1 METVMIFMNTLA
13 SDYTVSLFPEPQPE
27 PVAPTLPWF
36 VWMWFIGGG
45 LLAVGVAVGVFLLI
59 RHAVKKGRGRKAAEA
74 AGAAETAN
82 TAATAG
88 AAETANAAE
97 AAGAAETADAAETA
111 GISETANTAA
121 TAGIAEA
128 AAQEEDRV

>member
-59 RHAVKKGRGRKAAEA
+59 KHAVRKGRGRK
-74 AGAAETAN
+74 AAETAN
-82 TAATAG
+82 TAATA
-88 AAETANAAE
+88 N
-97 AAGAAETADAAETA
+97 AAETADIAATANTAEAAGAAETA

>member
-1 METVMIFMNTLA
+1 METVRIFISTLA

-59 RHAVKKGRGRKAAEA
+59 RHAVRKGRGRKAAEA
-74 AGAAETAN
+74 ADAAEIAGIAATAN
-82 TAATAG
+82 TA
-88 AAETANAAE
+88 E
-97 AAGAAETADAAETA
+97 AAGIA
-111 GISETANTAA
+111 GTAA
-121 TAGIAEA
+121 P
-128 AAQEEDRV
+128 EEDRV